1 MPDWSGKVNVFELR
15 RRVVDDYQQ
24 YITSFIAIRD
34 SEIQKVVD
42 KNLDDGLLWPEP
54 RIGLNPAF
62 ETGGLLDEHV
72 ESGLLHG
79 ECSKIFRIKPDHE
92 PEKPM
97 RLHRHQLD
105 AIRAASTRS
114 NYVLTTG
121 TGSGKSLSYIIPVV
135 DRVLRN
141 GSGKGIKAIVVY
153 PMNALANSQFGE
165 LEKFLCRG
173 YDVGKEPVRFKRYT
187 GQESDEERQAIIAN
201 PPDILLTNYVM
212 LELILTRVAEAPLV
226 QQAKGLEFLVFDE
239 LHTYRGRQGADVAL
253 LARRVREACDAQ
265 DLQLVG
271 TSATMATGGT
281 FADQQNEIAKV
292 ASMLFGRPVKPEH
305 VIGET
310 LRRSTQPFDSSDTAQ
325 VTALKNRLLT
335 PPLSEV
341 TSAMFVVDPLSCW
354 IETTFGITEEP
365 QTGRLIRVPPRTV
378 RGDDG
383 AAQILAQ
390 LSGLP
395 VDLCGTAIETQ
406 LLAGNNVLQDTGFP
420 IFAFRL
426 HQFLSRGDTVYAS
439 LDSPATRYLTVN
451 PQQFVPGDRGRVL
464 LPLVFCRECGQEYYS
479 VVKKDSGVPTFEER
493 LFGLPRA
500 DDGVEGYVF
509 ISDDRPWPEDVESI
523 VERVPEHWV
532 EESAAGKS
540 RVKRDY
546 QKQLPV
552 ATTVDSGGRLG
563 LGSTAAWFVPSPFR
577 FCLCCGV
584 AYPSRQRS
592 DQSKLTTL
600 GSGGRSTATTILSA
614 AAVRSLLTDPTVD
627 AREKK
632 LLAFSDNRQDASLQ
646 AGHFNDFIEVGL
658 LRSALYRAVEE
669 SGIGIAHELLTQ
681 KVADALAVPRGL
693 YMQNPDIRGVAAL
706 EADRA
711 LRDVLGYRLYLDQ
724 RRGWRIT
731 SPNLEQ
737 TGLLS
742 IGYLA
747 LDDLVADD
755 SAWAGRHG
763 VLVSAS
769 IDERRNVARTL
780 LDFLRRELVI
790 KVDYLDALR
799 QEQIGIASSQWL
811 KGPWSIDEN
820 ERMEHSAICYPRP
833 KGPKDFRDSI
843 FVSGRGGFGQYLRR
857 TSTFPSWDSK
867 IKLAETDEIIIGL
880 MKSLASYGLLA
891 EVQPSKGDEPAGY
904 QVQAAAMIWS
914 KGTGQLEVDPIK
926 VPRPPEG
933 GLRANRFFVDFYKS
947 VAADGQGL
955 EAKEHTAQ
963 VPMQQR
969 LDREARFREAE
980 LAVLYCSPTMELG
993 VDIAG
998 LLVVGMRNV
1007 PPTPANY
1014 AQRSGRAG
1022 RSGQPALVF
1031 TYCTTGSPH
1040 DQFFF
1045 RRQER
1050 MVAGS
1055 VTAPRLDLANEDLVR
1070 AHVHAIWL
1078 AEVGL
1083 SLGSSLTD
1091 VLNVMGDNPSLEL
1104 LDHVNDDIERT
1115 TPRLRARERAARML
1129 ADMEPELKRTTWWND
1144 EWLEQ
1149 AMTTVANRFRATTD
1163 RWKGLYRSALE
1174 QANLQSAIINNAGR
1188 SPADRKEA
1196 KRLRREAETQL
1207 ELLRSESG
1215 QQSQSDFYSYRYFA
1229 SEGFLPGYSFPRLPL
1244 SAFVPGRRNA
1254 QGSDEFLSRP
1264 RFLAISEFGP
1274 RNFIYHE
1281 GSRYQINRVI
1291 LPVPEVG
1298 ADEDDAMLTR
1308 SAKVCEACGYLH
1320 PLDKNH
1326 KADECESCG
1335 VHLGQSLNDLFR
1347 LQNVVTKRRDRI
1359 SSDEEERQRQ
1369 GYELRTG
1376 IRFSDAGPVTATAQF
1391 GTETVAA
1398 LRYGHS
1404 ATIWRINMG
1413 WKRRKP
1419 TDRPGFALDL
1429 ERGYW
1434 AKRQDDTDDETEQD
1448 PMSGKV
1454 RTVIPYVDDTRNAL
1468 VLDPL
1473 GLPEGERERLRLM
1486 ASLQAALKTAIQ
1498 VTFQLEDSEL
1508 AVESLPSN
1516 QDRRVIMIYESA
1528 EGGAGV
1534 LRRMLED
1541 PKALAQVARNA
1552 LEICHF
1558 DPDTGDDLR
1567 HAPGAK
1573 EDCEAGCY
1581 DCLLSYGNQPDHRVV
1596 DRQLVKH
1603 LLQTWAAS
1611 LVTEPVGKVS
1621 RADHVAA
1628 LSNQAGSE
1636 LERNFLR
1643 FLDKGGYRLP
1653 SRAQVLVTDAGT
1665 RPDFVYDDEWLAV
1678 YVDGPPHD
1686 YPDRQQRDADKNTA
1700 MTGLG
1705 WSVKHLRYDDEWTR
1719 IVAERPDVFGGGNL

>member
-1 MPDWSGKVNVFELR
+1 MDVFELR

-24 YITSFIAIRD
+24 YITSFISISD
-34 SEIQKVVD
+34 PLIQEEVD
-42 KNLDDGLLWPEP
+42 RNLDAGLLWPEP
-54 RIGLNPAF
+54 RIGLNPSF
-62 ETGGLLDEHV
+62 ETGGLIDEHV
-72 ESGLLHG
+72 ESGLLHA
-79 ECSKIFRIKPDHE
+79 ECSKIFRKKPDDG
-92 PEKPM
+92 PEEAL

-105 AIRAASTRS
+105 AIKAARTGS

-135 DRVLRN
+135 DRILRN

-165 LEKFLCRG
+165 LQKFLCNG
-173 YDVGKEPVRFKRYT
+173 YPVGQEPVRFKRYT

-212 LELILTRVAEAPLV
+212 LELILTRVDERPLV
-226 QQAKGLEFLVFDE
+226 ERAAGLEFLVFDE

-253 LARRVREACDAQ
+253 LARRVREACKASE
-265 DLQLVG
+265 LQLVG
-271 TSATMATGGT
+271 TSATMATGGS
-281 FADQQNEIAKV
+281 FSEQQREIATV
-292 ASMLFGRPVKPEH
+292 ASMLFGRQVLPEN

-310 LRRSTQPFDSSDTAQ
+310 LRRSTARFDGDDANQ
-325 VTALKNRLLT
+325 VSALRDRLLSPRSGT
-335 PPLSEV
+335 PAEEAFI
-341 TSAMFVVDPLSCW
+341 TDPLSRW
-354 IETTFGITEEP
+354 IEATFGVTEEAGS
-365 QTGRLIRVPPRTV
+365 GRLVRVAPRTV
-378 RGDDG
+378 RGDEG
-383 AAQILAQ
+383 AAHDLAA
-390 LSGLP
+390 LTDLP
-395 VDLCGTAIETQ
+395 FELCAESIEDQ
-406 LLAGNNVLQDTGFP
+406 LLVGNDVMQDNGFP
-420 IFAFRL
+420 VFAFRL

-439 LDSPATRYLTVN
+439 LEPPDKRHLTVN
-451 PQQFVPGDRGRVL
+451 AQQYVPGDRDRVL

-479 VVKKDSGVPTFEER
+479 VVRNNTGAPTLEER
-493 LFGLPRA
+493 IFGLSRS
-500 DDGVEGYVF
+500 DEGTEGYLY
-509 ISDDRPWPEDVESI
+509 ISDERPWPDDVADI
-523 VERVPEHWV
+523 VDRVPEQWV
-532 EESAAGKS
+532 EESAAGDP
-540 RVKRDY
+540 RIKRDY
-546 QKQLPV
+546 RKQLPTR
-552 ATTVDSGGRLG
+552 TTVDTLGRLEMG
-563 LGSTAAWFVPSPFR
+563 GTTAWFVPSPFR

-584 AYPSRQRS
+584 AYPARQRS
-592 DQSKLTTL
+592 DNAKLATL

-627 AREKK
+627 PHEKK

-658 LRSALYRAVEE
+658 LRSALYRAVELAGPT
-669 SGIGIAHELLTQ
+669 GITHEALTQ
-681 KVADALAVPRGL
+681 RVCDALDVPRPL
-693 YMQNPDIRGVAAL
+693 YMQNPDIKGVAAL

-737 TGLLS
+737 TGLLTIS
-742 IGYLA
+742 YLA
-747 LDDLVADD
+747 LDDLVADEA
-755 SAWAGRHG
+755 AWAGLHG
-763 VLVSAS
+763 ALVSAS
-769 IDERRNVARTL
+769 VAERRSVARTL
-780 LDFLRRELVI
+780 LDYLRRELAI
-790 KVDYLDALR
+790 KVDYLDPLR

-820 ERMEHSAICYPRP
+820 EQMIHGFVCYPKP
-833 KGPKDFRDSI
+833 KGAKDFRDAL
-843 FVSGRGGFGQYLRR
+843 FVSARGGFGQYLRR
-857 TSTFPSWDSK
+857 PSTFESWGTK
-867 IKLAETDEIIIGL
+867 IKLDETTEIIAGL
-880 MKSLASYGLLA
+880 MKALASYGLLA
-891 EVQPSKGDEPAGY
+891 EVEPAKGDDPAAY
-904 QVQAAAMIWS
+904 QVQAAAMRWCQ
-914 KGTGQLEVDPIK
+914 GNGQVEADPIK
-926 VPRPPEG
+926 VPRPPTD

-963 VPMQQR
+963 VPMEQR
-969 LDREARFREAE
+969 LIREARFRDAD
-980 LAVLYCSPTMELG
+980 LPVLYCSPTMELG

-1055 VTAPRLDLANEDLVR
+1055 VSPPRLDLANEDLVR

-1078 AEVGL
+1078 SEVRL

-1091 VLNVMGDNPSLEL
+1091 VLDVMGDAPTLEL
-1104 LDHVNDDIERT
+1104 LDHISDDIERIA
-1115 TPRLRARERAARML
+1115 PRATAREHAARVL
-1129 ADMEPELKRTTWWND
+1129 ADIEPELQRTSWWSD

-1149 AMTTVANRFRATTD
+1149 AMTTVANRFRAATA
-1163 RWKGLYRSALE
+1163 RWCGLYRSALE
-1174 QANLQSAIINNAGR
+1174 QANLQTSIINNAGR
-1188 SPADRKEA
+1188 SPGDRKEA
-1196 KRLRREAETQL
+1196 KRLRREAEAQL
-1207 ELLRSESG
+1207 ELLRSETG
-1215 QQSQSDFYSYRYFA
+1215 RQSQSDFYSYRYFA

-1298 ADEDDAMLTR
+1298 VDENENMLTR

-1320 PLDKNH
+1320 PLDRGQTV
-1326 KADECESCG
+1326 DQCQSCG
-1335 VHLGQSLNDLFR
+1335 VSLGQSLNDLFR
-1347 LQNVVTKRRDRI
+1347 LQNVVTRRRDRI

-1369 GYELRTG
+1369 GYEIRTG
-1376 IRFSDAGPVTATAQF
+1376 IRFSDNGPVTATATF
-1391 GTETVAA
+1391 DGSEVAQ

-1413 WKRRKP
+1413 WRRRKP
-1419 TDRPGFALDL
+1419 SDPPGFTLDI

-1434 AKRQDDTDDETEQD
+1434 AKRQDDTEDEAEQD
-1448 PMSGKV
+1448 PMSPRVKRV
-1454 RTVIPYVDDTRNAL
+1454 VPYVDDTRNAL
-1468 VLDPL
+1468 VLDPV
-1473 GLPEGERERLRLM
+1473 GLPSGEHERQQVM
-1486 ASLQAALKTAIQ
+1486 ASLQAALKSAIQ

-1534 LRRMLED
+1534 LRRLVED
-1541 PKALAQVARNA
+1541 PTALAQVARNA
-1552 LEICHF
+1552 LEIAHF
-1558 DPDTGDDLR
+1558 DPDSGDDLHR
-1567 HAPGAK
+1567 APGAK
-1573 EDCEAGCY
+1573 EDCEAACY
-1581 DCLLSYGNQPDHRVV
+1581 DCLLSYGNQPDHRLV
-1596 DRQLVKH
+1596 DRQTIKH

-1611 LVTEPVGKVS
+1611 TVSEAVGTVS
-1621 RADHVAA
+1621 RSEHVTR

-1636 LERNFLR
+1636 LERRFLR
-1643 FLDKGGYRLP
+1643 FLDEGGYRLP
-1653 SRAQVLVTDAGT
+1653 SRAQVLLEDAGT
-1665 RPDFVYDDEWLAV
+1665 RPDFIYDDDFLAV

-1686 YPDRQQRDADKNTA
+1686 YPERQARDADKDTA
-1700 MTGLG
+1700 MKNLG
-1705 WSVKHLRYDDEWTR
+1705 WSVKHLRYDDDWSAV
-1719 IVAERPDVFGGGNL
+1719 VAERPDVFGAGNP

>member
-1 MPDWSGKVNVFELR
+1 MDVFELR
-15 RRVVDDYQQ
+15 QRVVDDYQQ

-34 SEIQKVVD
+34 QRIQQEVD
-42 KNLDDGLLWPEP
+42 QNLDAGLLWPEP
-54 RIGLNPAF
+54 RIGLNPSF
-62 ETGGLLDEHV
+62 ETGGLIDEHV
-72 ESGLLHG
+72 ESGLLYP
-79 ECSKIFRIKPDHE
+79 ECSKIFRIKPDDA
-92 PEKPM
+92 PERAM

-105 AIRAASTRS
+105 AIQAASTKA

-121 TGSGKSLSYIIPVV
+121 TGSGKSLSYIIPIV

-165 LEKFLCRG
+165 LEKFLCKG
-173 YDVGKEPVRFKRYT
+173 YGPGQEPVRFRRYT

-212 LELILTRVAEAPLV
+212 LELILTRVDERPLV
-226 QQAKGLEFLVFDE
+226 QQATGLEFLVFDE

-253 LARRVREACDAQ
+253 LARRVREACVAP
-265 DLQLVG
+265 DLQLIG

-281 FADQQNEIAKV
+281 FASQQQEVAKM
-292 ASMLFGRPVKPEH
+292 ASMLFGRPVQPQH

-310 LRRSTQPFDSSDTAQ
+310 LRRSTQPFDTSSNEQVDALHQRLTNPPSTKVTTA
-325 VTALKNRLLT
+325 
-335 PPLSEV
+335 S
-341 TSAMFVVDPLSCW
+341 FVVDPLSCW
-354 IETTFGITEEP
+354 IESAFGITDEP
-365 QTGRLIRVPPRTV
+365 GSGRLIRVAPRTV
-378 RGDDG
+378 RGEDG
-383 AAQILAQ
+383 AAESLAA
-390 LSGLP
+390 LTGLGF
-395 VDLCGTAIETQ
+395 DLCAEAIETQ
-406 LLAGNNVLQDTGFP
+406 LLAGNQVLQDNGFP
-420 IFAFRL
+420 VFAFRL

-439 LDSPATRYLTVN
+439 FESAGQRHLTVN
-451 PQQFVPGDRGRVL
+451 AQQFVPGDRNRVL

-479 VVKKDSGVPTFEER
+479 VVKSEGPLPTFEER
-493 LFGLPRA
+493 VFGLTRA
-500 DDGVEGYVF
+500 EGGTEGYVY
-509 ISDDRPWPEDVESI
+509 ISDDRPWPDDVEAI
-523 VERVPEHWV
+523 VERVPEQWA
-532 EESAAGKS
+532 EESAAGEP

-546 QKQLPV
+546 RKQLPQP
-552 ATTVDSGGRLG
+552 TTVDTLGRLDMG
-563 LGSTAAWFVPSPFR
+563 GTTAWFVPSPFR

-584 AYPSRQRS
+584 AYPARQRS
-592 DQSKLTTL
+592 DNAKLSTL

-614 AAVRSLLTDPTVD
+614 AAVRSLLTDPTVSR
-627 AREKK
+627 AEKK

-658 LRSALYRAVEE
+658 LRSALYRAVEQGTG
-669 SGIGIAHELLTQ
+669 GITHEVVTQ
-681 KVADALAVPRGL
+681 KVYDALAVPRAL
-693 YMQNPDIRGVAAL
+693 YMQNPDIKGVAAL

-742 IGYLA
+742 IEYLA

-755 SAWAGRHG
+755 SAWAGKHG
-763 VLVSAS
+763 TLVTANAH
-769 IDERRNVARTL
+769 ERRTVARTL
-780 LDFLRRELVI
+780 LDYLRRELAI
-790 KVDYLDALR
+790 KVDYLDSQR

-820 ERMEHSAICYPRP
+820 EVMTHGFVCYPKA
-833 KGPKDFRDSI
+833 KGAKDFRDAL
-843 FVSGRGGFGQYLRR
+843 FVSARGGFGQYLRR
-857 TSTFPSWDSK
+857 ASTFPSWGTK
-867 IKLAETDEIIIGL
+867 IKLAETDEIIQGL
-880 MKSLASYGLLA
+880 MRALASYGLLA
-891 EVQPSKGDEPAGY
+891 EVEPARGDDPPGY

-914 KGTGQLEVDPIK
+914 KGTGGVEVDPIK
-926 VPRPPEG
+926 VPRPPEH
-933 GLRANRFFVDFYKS
+933 GLRANRFFVDFYKT

-969 LDREARFREAE
+969 LVREARFREAD
-980 LAVLYCSPTMELG
+980 LPVLYCSPTMELG

-1055 VTAPRLDLANEDLVR
+1055 VSPPRLDLANEDLVR

-1078 AEVGL
+1078 AQVGM

-1091 VLNVMGDNPSLEL
+1091 VVDVMGDRPTLAL
-1104 LDHVNDDIERT
+1104 LPHVVDDIDREA
-1115 TPRLRARERAARML
+1115 PRVKAREHAARVL
-1129 ADMEPELKRTTWWND
+1129 ADIVPDLQRTGWWSD
-1144 EWLEQ
+1144 EWLEE
-1149 AMTTVANRFRATTD
+1149 AMRTVANRFRDATA
-1163 RWKGLYRSALE
+1163 RWCGLYRSALD
-1174 QANLQSAIINNAGR
+1174 QANVQTSVINNAGR

-1196 KRLRREAETQL
+1196 KRLRREADTQL
-1207 ELLRSESG
+1207 ELLRSETG
-1215 QQSQSDFYSYRYFA
+1215 RQSQSDFYSYRYFA

-1298 ADEDDAMLTR
+1298 ADEEDAMLTR
-1308 SAKVCEACGYLH
+1308 SAKVCDACGYLH
-1320 PLDKNH
+1320 PLSASETVDQ
-1326 KADECESCG
+1326 CQSCG
-1335 VHLGQSLNDLFR
+1335 VHLGQALNDLFR

-1359 SSDEEERQRQ
+1359 NSDEEERQRQ
-1369 GYELRTG
+1369 GYDLRTG
-1376 IRFSDAGPVTATAQF
+1376 IRFSDAGPVTATAMF
-1391 GTETVAA
+1391 GNETVAT

-1413 WKRRKP
+1413 WRRRKP
-1419 TDRPGFALDL
+1419 TDRPGFALDF

-1434 AKRQDDTDDETEQD
+1434 AKRQDDTDDEAEQD
-1448 PMSGKV
+1448 PMSGKIRQV
-1454 RTVIPYVDDTRNAL
+1454 VPYVDDTRNAL
-1468 VLDPL
+1468 VLDPD
-1473 GLPEGERERLRLM
+1473 GLPASDVERMRLM

-1516 QDRRVIMIYESA
+1516 LDRRVLMIYEAA

-1534 LRRMLED
+1534 LRRMVED
-1541 PKALAQVARNA
+1541 PTALAQVARTA

-1573 EDCEAGCY
+1573 EDCEAACY
-1581 DCLLSYGNQPDHRVV
+1581 DCLLSYGNQPDHRLV
-1596 DRQLVKH
+1596 DRQLIKH
-1603 LLQTWAAS
+1603 LLQTWAAGT
-1611 LVTEPVGKVS
+1611 VTEAVGAVS
-1621 RADHVAA
+1621 RADQVAA
-1628 LSNQAGSE
+1628 LSKQAGSE
-1636 LERNFLR
+1636 LERKFLR
-1643 FLDKGGYRLP
+1643 FLDQGGYRLP
-1653 SRAQVLVTDAGT
+1653 SRAQVLIAKAGT

-1686 YPDRQQRDADKNTA
+1686 YPERQERDQQQEAA
-1700 MTGLG
+1700 MKGQG
-1705 WSVKHLRYDDEWTR
+1705 WSVKRLRYDDDWAAV
-1719 IVAERPDVFGGGNL
+1719 VAERPEVFGGGNK

>member
-1 MPDWSGKVNVFELR
+1 MDVFELR
-15 RRVVDDYQQ
+15 KRVVDDYQQ

-34 SEIQKVVD
+34 PRIQQEVD
-42 KNLDDGLLWPEP
+42 ENLDAGLLWPEP
-54 RIGLNPAF
+54 RIGLNPSF
-62 ETGGLLDEHV
+62 ETGGLIDEHV
-72 ESGLLHG
+72 ESGLLHP
-79 ECSKIFRIKPDHE
+79 ECSKIFRIKPDLE
-92 PEKPM
+92 PEKAM

-105 AIRAASTRS
+105 AIRSASTRA

-165 LEKFLCRG
+165 LEKFLCKG
-173 YDVGKEPVRFKRYT
+173 YGQGQEPVRFKRYT

-212 LELILTRVAEAPLV
+212 LELILTRVDERPLV
-226 QQAKGLEFLVFDE
+226 EQAAGLEFLVFDE

-253 LARRVREACDAQ
+253 LARRVREACKAPE
-265 DLQLVG
+265 LQLVG
-271 TSATMATGGT
+271 TSATMATGGS
-281 FADQQNEIAKV
+281 FADQQKEIAKV
-292 ASMLFGRPVKPEH
+292 ASMLFGRPVFPEN

-310 LRRSTQPFDSSDTAQ
+310 LRRSTEPFDTSNAAQ
-325 VTALKNRLLT
+325 VAALKDRLLT
-335 PPLSEV
+335 PPSAGRTAATFV
-341 TSAMFVVDPLSCW
+341 TDPLSGW
-354 IETTFGITEEP
+354 IESTFGITEEAGS
-365 QTGRLIRVPPRTV
+365 GRLVRVAPRTV

-383 AAQILAQ
+383 AAHDLAA
-390 LSGLP
+390 LTGLP
-395 VDLCGTAIETQ
+395 FDLCAEAVEAQ
-406 LLAGNNVLQDTGFP
+406 LLAGNEVLQDNGFP

-439 LDSPATRYLTVN
+439 LEPVSERHLTVN
-451 PQQFVPGDRGRVL
+451 PQQFVPGDRERVL

-479 VVKKDSGVPTFEER
+479 VVKSDGATPTLEQR
-493 LFGLPRA
+493 LFGLTRA
-500 DDGVEGYVF
+500 EEGTEGYLY
-509 ISDDRPWPEDVESI
+509 ISDENPWPEEIDEI
-523 VERVPEHWV
+523 AERVPEQWV
-532 EESAAGKS
+532 EETKS
-540 RVKRDY
+540 GDLRIKSDY
-546 QKQLPV
+546 KKQLPKR
-552 ATTVDSGGRLG
+552 TTVDPLGRLDMG
-563 LGSTAAWFVPSPFR
+563 GTTGWFVPSPFR
-577 FCLCCGV
+577 FCLCCGI

-592 DQSKLTTL
+592 DTSKLTTL

-614 AAVRSLLTDPTVD
+614 AAVRSLLTDPTVS
-627 AREKK
+627 RTEKK

-669 SGIGIAHELLTQ
+669 AGTGVTHEVLTQ
-681 KVADALAVPRGL
+681 KVCDSLGVDRAL
-693 YMQNPDIRGVAAL
+693 YMQNPDIKGVAAL

-742 IGYLA
+742 ISYLA
-747 LDDLVADD
+747 LDDLVTDE
-755 SAWAGRHG
+755 SVWAGKHG
-763 VLVSAS
+763 VLVSATHE
-769 IDERRNVARTL
+769 ERRTVARTL
-780 LDFLRRELVI
+780 LDYLRRELAI
-790 KVDYLDALR
+790 KVDYLQPQR
-799 QEQIGIASSQWL
+799 QEQIAIASSQWL

-820 ERMEHSAICYPRP
+820 EQMTHALVCYPKPRS
-833 KGPKDFRDSI
+833 KQDTRDAL
-843 FVSGRGGFGQYLRR
+843 FVSARGGFGQYLRR
-857 TSTFPSWDSK
+857 PSTFPSWGTK
-867 IKLAETDEIIIGL
+867 IKLDETDEIIQGL
-880 MKSLASYGLLA
+880 MRALATYGLLA
-891 EVQPSKGDEPAGY
+891 EVEPAKGAEPAGY
-904 QVQAAAMIWS
+904 QVQAAAMIWN
-914 KGTGQLEVDPIK
+914 KGSGKLDVDPIK
-926 VPRPPEG
+926 VPRPPAG
-933 GLRANRFFVDFYKS
+933 GLRANRFFVDFYKT

-969 LDREARFREAE
+969 LDREAAFREAQ
-980 LAVLYCSPTMELG
+980 LPVLYCSPTMELG

-1055 VTAPRLDLANEDLVR
+1055 VSPPRLDLANEDLVR

-1078 AEVGL
+1078 SEVGM

-1091 VLNVMGDNPSLEL
+1091 VVDVMGDNPSLEL
-1104 LDHVNDDIERT
+1104 LPSVHDDIEKVA
-1115 TPRLRARERAARML
+1115 PRLRAREVATRVL
-1129 ADMEPELKRTTWWND
+1129 ADIQADLDRTGWWSD
-1144 EWLEQ
+1144 EWLEE
-1149 AMTTVANRFRATTD
+1149 AMRTVANRFRDTTK
-1163 RWKGLYRSALE
+1163 RWCGLYRSALE
-1174 QANLQSAIINNAGR
+1174 QANLQTSIINNAGR
-1188 SPADRKEA
+1188 SPGDRKEA
-1196 KRLRREAETQL
+1196 KRLRREADTQL
-1207 ELLRSESG
+1207 ELLRSETG
-1215 QQSQSDFYSYRYFA
+1215 RQSQSDFYSYRYFA

-1244 SAFVPGRRNA
+1244 SAFVPGRRNS

-1298 ADEDDAMLTR
+1298 ADEEDAMLTR
-1308 SAKVCEACGYLH
+1308 SAKICDACGYLH
-1320 PLDKNH
+1320 EL
-1326 KADECESCG
+1326 KANAPVDQCHSCG
-1335 VHLGQSLNDLFR
+1335 VHLGQPLNDLFR
-1347 LQNVVTKRRDRI
+1347 MQNVVTKRRDRI
-1359 SSDEEERQRQ
+1359 NSDEEERQRQ

-1376 IRFSDAGPVTATAQF
+1376 IRFSDAGPVTATAMF
-1391 GTETVAA
+1391 GDQAVAT

-1413 WKRRKP
+1413 WRRRKP

-1434 AKRQDDTDDETEQD
+1434 AKRQDDSDDEAEQD
-1448 PMSGKV
+1448 PMSGKI
-1454 RTVIPYVDDTRNAL
+1454 RTVVPYVDDTRNAL

-1473 GLPEGERERLRLM
+1473 GLPEDEAERTKMM

-1516 QDRRVIMIYESA
+1516 KDRRVIMIYESA

-1534 LRRMLED
+1534 LRRLVED
-1541 PKALAQVARNA
+1541 PTALAQVARNA
-1552 LEICHF
+1552 LDIAHF
-1558 DPDTGDDLR
+1558 DPATGDDLH
-1567 HAPGAK
+1567 HAPGSK
-1573 EDCEAGCY
+1573 EDCEAACY
-1581 DCLLSYGNQPDHRVV
+1581 DCLLSYGNQPDHRLV

-1603 LLQTWAAS
+1603 MLQTWAGS
-1611 LVTEPVGKVS
+1611 KVSEPVGAVS
-1621 RADHVAA
+1621 RADQVAA

-1636 LERNFLR
+1636 LERKFLR
-1643 FLDKGGYRLP
+1643 FLDEGGYRLP
-1653 SRAQVLVTDAGT
+1653 SRAQVLVADAGT

-1678 YVDGPPHD
+1678 YVDGSPHD
-1686 YPDRQQRDADKNTA
+1686 YPDRQERDQQQEAA
-1700 MTGLG
+1700 MKALG
-1705 WSVKHLRYDDEWTR
+1705 WSVKRLRYDDDWAS